1 MLDEIQALGELA
13 SGDSTKETLTQ
24 LGKIKGFKP
33 TISRIRAALD
43 KLKRAGVVTKLG
55 GSYCIE
61 DRLLRSTSPR

>member
-1 MLDEIQALGELA
+1 MA
-13 SGDSTKETLTQ
+13 KETLTQ

-61 DRLLRSTSPR
+61 DRLFAEHLTTLTVGKEL